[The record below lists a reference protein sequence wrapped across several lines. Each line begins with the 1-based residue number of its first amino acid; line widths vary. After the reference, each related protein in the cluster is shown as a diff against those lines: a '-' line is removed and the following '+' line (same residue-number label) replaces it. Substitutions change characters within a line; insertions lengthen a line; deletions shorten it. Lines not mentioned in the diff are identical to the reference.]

1 MPDPLDEREL
11 EDFLRRFEPR
21 RPAPLRWR
29 RRPARRGLWLALAA
43 SVLVPAAVWVAVLTR
58 HETPAA
64 PPGAAVRPIMAELSV
79 VLRPNGYAGAMDEL
93 EGRVLADP
101 RRPGGAL
108 RGLAEAGPSL

>member
-11 EDFLRRFEPR
+11 ENFLRRFEPR

-29 RRPARRGLWLALAA
+29 RRPARTGLWLALAA
-43 SVLVPAAVWVAVLTR
+43 SALLAIAVWITGHTR
-58 HETPAA
+58 DGAPAA
-64 PPGAAVRPIMAELSV
+64 PPQPAVRPTMAELSV
-79 VLRPNGYAGAMDEL
+79 VLRPNGYGRAVEEL

-108 RGLAEAGPSL
+108 RELAEAGPSL